1 MAKTNKYY
9 PVRAPAAAVKQ
20 GRNRG
25 PTVTQRRIVEAAE
38 ADKTRAA
45 TRAARAAKA
54 PSKAQQLLQGLLTMA
69 SATAGNVY
77 GRVKMHSTP
86 KPVDGSGTG
95 QDRASSLQSK
105 VWCRRSVHI
114 NGLGPSGN
122 AALDELPGREA
133 YAANDSVAAAQ
144 HEADFI
150 EYFDANIED
159 AAAEVRS
166 MDYRDRKVRV

>member
-1 MAKTNKYY
+1 MTRTNVSKDKHNSEPESPMAKTNKYY

-54 PSKAQQLLQGLLTMA
+54 PSKAQQLLRGLLTMA

-77 GRVKMHSTP
+77 GRVKMHSTKSRTECTMQVQTESHP
-86 KPVDGSGTG
+86 
-95 QDRASSLQSK
+95 R
-105 VWCRRSVHI
+105 VH
-114 NGLGPSGN
+114 
-122 AALDELPGREA
+122 
-133 YAANDSVAAAQ
+133 
-144 HEADFI
+144 
-150 EYFDANIED
+150 
-159 AAAEVRS
+159 
-166 MDYRDRKVRV
+166 

>member
-54 PSKAQQLLQGLLTMA
+54 PSKAQQGLLTMA

-77 GRVKMHSTP
+77 GRVK
-86 KPVDGSGTG
+86 K
-95 QDRASSLQSK
+95 
-105 VWCRRSVHI
+105 
-114 NGLGPSGN
+114 
-122 AALDELPGREA
+122 
-133 YAANDSVAAAQ
+133 
-144 HEADFI
+144 
-150 EYFDANIED
+150 
-159 AAAEVRS
+159 
-166 MDYRDRKVRV
+166 RV

>member
-69 SATAGNVY
+69 SATAGNVK
-77 GRVKMHSTP
+77 GLKNKIKVFKRGASCAAREKGAKRRKEGQQKERV
-86 KPVDGSGTG
+86 
-95 QDRASSLQSK
+95 
-105 VWCRRSVHI
+105 
-114 NGLGPSGN
+114 
-122 AALDELPGREA
+122 
-133 YAANDSVAAAQ
+133 
-144 HEADFI
+144 
-150 EYFDANIED
+150 
-159 AAAEVRS
+159 
-166 MDYRDRKVRV
+166 